1 MRRDITE
8 KPQRDDRDTASL
20 LDRPKRQYEHW
31 QAPILC
37 RRSHIWIMRCM

>member
-20 LDRPKRQYEHW
+20 RDRPKRQ
-31 QAPILC
+31 QAL
-37 RRSHIWIMRCM
+37 RRYYAADLISG